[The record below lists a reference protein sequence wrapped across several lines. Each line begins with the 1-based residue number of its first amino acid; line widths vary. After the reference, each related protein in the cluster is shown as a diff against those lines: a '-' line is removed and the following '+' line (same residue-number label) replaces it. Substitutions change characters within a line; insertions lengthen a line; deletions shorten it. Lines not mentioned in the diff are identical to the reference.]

1 MAPRTRQVASQRATP
16 ARVAGTAQAS
26 HPDRPRSLPE
36 PLAVEPLVPFRR
48 LRWDMFSTE
57 VPYDAVYLCRS
68 PGFTPA
74 SCDPI
79 FDLIRERFIDED
91 AWSH

>member
-1 MAPRTRQVASQRATP
+1 M
-16 ARVAGTAQAS
+16 
-26 HPDRPRSLPE
+26 
-36 PLAVEPLVPFRR
+36 PFRR